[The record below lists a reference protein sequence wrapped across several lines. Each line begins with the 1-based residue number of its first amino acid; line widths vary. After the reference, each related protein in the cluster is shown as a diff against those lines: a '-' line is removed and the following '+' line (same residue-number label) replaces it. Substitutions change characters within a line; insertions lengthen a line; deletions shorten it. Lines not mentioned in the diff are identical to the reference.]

1 MVSIRR
7 RVGMRVAAGLP
18 LKPVAMA
25 ERLSEVEAEALLD
38 DADFQ
43 GLVDAYR
50 TFMDLP
56 AALRRKRLVEIAF
69 CELEAAALDG
79 DIKVCCFLL
88 KEDRLRRC
96 PAETLAD
103 ALEARMA
110 APARTASC
118 PTARRSG
125 PAPNP
130 DEGPRWCAEGAGRIA
145 DAMLGDLAAAP
156 LPPDPALRSRRPA
169 DGHRRRS
176 SRRLPQR
183 SRVRPARP
191 SRPFSAPALLRRELA
206 GSASGMA
213 FGIGAPIRDA
223 DAHAPAPGP
232 PLARPG
238 PAALAGTPARAFF
251 YR

>member
-25 ERLSEVEAEALLD
+25 ERLSEVEADALLD

-56 AALRRKRLVEIAF
+56 AALRRKRLVDIAF

-110 APARTASC
+110 AMPA
-118 PTARRSG
+118 PP
-125 PAPNP
+125 PAPRPGGAGQPPNP

-156 LPPDPALRSRRPA
+156 LPPDPAPPQQAPA
-169 DGHRRRS
+169 DD
-176 SRRLPQR
+176 PQ
-183 SRVRPARP
+183 VEPQAPAADAATGRAGP
-191 SRPFSAPALLRRELA
+191 SRPVSAPALLRRELA

-213 FGIGAPIRDA
+213 FGIDARIRHA
-223 DAHAPAPGP
+223 DAHDPGP
-232 PLARPG
+232 QGRPW
-238 PAALAGTPARAFF
+238 RAQAPP
-251 YR
+251 R